1 LKQAIC
7 PNEKNQSFP
16 LGAREPAFGS
26 LPGVAAFF
34 SLGQEEDPPF
44 VFRGMVVRAYWP
56 GATAMQMGQ
65 QVADPIEKVIQEIP
79 YAYKI
84 RSYSKPGETVIFLQ
98 VDDTAPPQQV
108 SDIWYTTRKRIGD
121 MASTLPSGGSV
132 FQRRVWRYFRRVACI
147 FCRRIQIRRI
157 EGLRASSASGNVESA

>member
-1 LKQAIC
+1 MRKINLSRWAL
-7 PNEKNQSFP
+7 ENQP
-16 LGAREPAFGS
+16 LVRYLLAVFIFA
-26 LPGVAAFF
+26 GVAAFF

-84 RSYSKPGETVIFLQ
+84 RSYSFFSWMTVRHPNKWLTFG
-98 VDDTAPPQQV
+98 TPHA
-108 SDIWYTTRKRIGD
+108 
-121 MASTLPSGGSV
+121 
-132 FQRRVWRYFRRVACI
+132 
-147 FCRRIQIRRI
+147 
-157 EGLRASSASGNVESA
+157 NV